1 MVVLSMN
8 HTVVAK
14 SPAPFGKMRGN
25 DDTDVHEALA
35 GQASVREAFLGW
47 LVKGCNWKRVSG

>member
-1 MVVLSMN
+1 MN